1 MSTVKV
7 AGAVVGTPATK
18 QMEISVLPVRHLLT
32 WVWLPS
38 LKGDLKRLGDVFHLV
53 DVFHLRKRYRV
64 VIGRELNCS
73 WIVES
78 LRKCRCCLLDFFR
91 GRRSHSCDLVD
102 HGRVLSNV
110 QREQVHNVLDSADLV
125 WSFCRYCGR
134 RCYCCCGWCGCC
146 SC

>member
-7 AGAVVGTPATK
+7 AGAVVGTPATE

-73 WIVES
+73 WVVES
-78 LRKCRCCLLDFFR
+78 LRKYRCCLLDFFR

-102 HGRVLSNV
+102 HGGVLPNV
-110 QREQVHNVLDSADLV
+110 
-125 WSFCRYCGR
+125 
-134 RCYCCCGWCGCC
+134 
-146 SC
+146 